1 MTSTPRIT
9 RFTAIWTLIGLVLL
23 TLNLRAAIT
32 GIPPVLG
39 ELQDKFGLTGVEVSV
54 LTTLPELCV
63 GIFSAL
69 APVLDRR
76 IGTEAAITGALLVIT
91 IGLLLRVVPA
101 QAVLFAGTVL
111 AGAGMAT
118 GNVLVPAV
126 IKRVFPRRVGSLTGL
141 AMMLLSA
148 GGAAAAG
155 LAVPL
160 DHMGGWRLALA
171 VWAVP
176 SLIAAL
182 VWGPLALRR
191 RKWPPE
197 PPAARA
203 SGSTSAAHAQAQA
216 DAHAK
221 ARAEAHAQEGSM
233 LRSPLAWSV
242 MVFMGM
248 TSLMFYTLTSWLPEI
263 MHDHGFVPATAGTM
277 NSVIII
283 IGIPLGFVV
292 PLVAAH
298 LRDQRPL
305 VLGVVTLMVT
315 GLVGLLLAP
324 QAGWAWITI
333 FGVATGS
340 AFPIALT
347 LLNLRSPT
355 PAVTARLSGMAQSG
369 GYLLAAAGPLAF
381 GVLHSATGGWQVSI
395 WLLLLLVVP
404 ELVCGL
410 LAARPGLVRLST
422 TRPED
427 HMEHLTEPA
436 EVSSR
441 STEADRSLKSPNGQ
455 ALRARLHSGRLS
467 APRRQGC

>member
-1 MTSTPRIT
+1 MTSTPRTT
-9 RFTAIWTLIGLVLL
+9 RLTAIWTFVGLVLL

-39 ELQDKFGLTGVEVSV
+39 QLQDKFGLTGIGVSV
-54 LTTLPELCV
+54 LTTLPELCL
-63 GIFSAL
+63 GLFSAL
-69 APVLDRR
+69 APVLARR
-76 IGTEAAITGALLVIT
+76 IGTETAITGALLVIT

-101 QAVLFAGTVL
+101 QTALFTGTAL

-126 IKRVFPRRVGSLTGL
+126 IKRVFPRHVGSLTGL
-141 AMMLLSA
+141 TMMLLSV

-160 DHMGGWRLALA
+160 DHKGGWRLALV

-182 VWGPLALRR
+182 AWGPLALRG
-191 RKWPPE
+191 RKLPTEAP
-197 PPAARA
+197 ARA
-203 SGSTSAAHAQAQA
+203 SVATLTSHSQGQTGTPAE
-216 DAHAK
+216 
-221 ARAEAHAQEGSM
+221 ARAL
-233 LRSPLAWSV
+233 LRSRLAWSV

-248 TSLMFYTLTSWLPEI
+248 TSLMFYTLTAWLPEI
-263 MHDHGFVPATAGTM
+263 MHDHGFAPATAGMM
-277 NSVIII
+277 NSVVII
-283 IGIPLGFVV
+283 IGIPLGYLV
-292 PLVAAH
+292 PVVAAH

-305 VLGVVTLMVT
+305 VLGVVALMVI
-315 GLVGLLLAP
+315 GLGGLLLAP
-324 QAGWAWITI
+324 QGGWVWVAI

-369 GYLLAAAGPLAF
+369 GYLLAASGPLTF
-381 GVLHSATGGWQVSI
+381 GVLHSITGGWEVSI
-395 WLLLLLVVP
+395 WLLLLLLVP

-410 LAARPGLVRLST
+410 LAARPGFVRLST
-422 TRPED
+422 TRPQRHAER
-427 HMEHLTEPA
+427 LTERA
-436 EVSSR
+436 EISARAGEAGSDGGWKGRSR
-441 STEADRSLKSPNGQ
+441 
-455 ALRARLHSGRLS
+455 
-467 APRRQGC
+467 